1 MNYEKSCGA
10 VIYTV
15 VNGKRLYL
23 VEIMQKGHTS
33 FCKGHVEEN
42 ESEHQTAAREIRE
55 ETGLEVKFVEGFRQT
70 IEYSPYR
77 DCSKTVVFFLACADS
92 TRVMVQED
100 EVREIEWLPFEE
112 ALEELTFDS
121 TRDVLKQAEHFLNED
136 YAKYEEFLHQ
146 RYVAEELAKA
156 KQQAADPNTQWAD
169 HESVWETLYKQYDI

>member
-15 VNGKRLYL
+15 VNEKRLYL

-70 IEYSPYR
+70 VEYSPDT
-77 DCSKTVVFFLACADS
+77 DCLKTVVFFLADADS
-92 TRVMVQED
+92 TNVTIQEE
-100 EVREIEWLPFEE
+100 EVREIEWLPYEE
-112 ALEELTFDS
+112 ALTKLTFDS
-121 TRDVLKQAEHFLNED
+121 LREVLQQAENFLNED
-136 YAKYEEFLHQ
+136 YAKYEELLHQ

-156 KQQAADPNTQWAD
+156 KQQAADPNTQWTE

>member
-70 IEYSPYR
+70 VEYSPDT
-77 DCSKTVVFFLACADS
+77 DCLKTVVFFLADADS
-92 TRVMVQED
+92 TNVTIQEE
-100 EVREIEWLPFEE
+100 EVREIE
-112 ALEELTFDS
+112 
-121 TRDVLKQAEHFLNED
+121 AENFLNED

-169 HESVWETLYKQYDI
+169 HESVWETLHEQYDV

>member
-70 IEYSPYR
+70 VEYSPDT
-77 DCSKTVVFFLACADS
+77 DCLKTVVFFLADADS
-92 TRVMVQED
+92 TNVTIQEE
-100 EVREIEWLPFEE
+100 EVREIEWLPYEE
-112 ALEELTFDS
+112 ALTKLTFDS
-121 TRDVLKQAEHFLNED
+121 LREVLQQAENFLNED
-136 YAKYEEFLHQ
+136 YAKYEELLHQ

-156 KQQAADPNTQWAD
+156 KQQAADPNTQWVD
-169 HESVWETLYKQYDI
+169 HESVWETLHEQHDV

>member
-70 IEYSPYR
+70 VEYSPDT
-77 DCSKTVVFFLACADS
+77 DCLKTVVFFLADADS
-92 TRVMVQED
+92 TNVTIQEE
-100 EVREIEWLPFEE
+100 EVREIEWLPYEE
-112 ALEELTFDS
+112 ALTKLTFDS
-121 TRDVLKQAEHFLNED
+121 LREVLQQAENFLNED
-136 YAKYEEFLHQ
+136 YAKYEELLHQ

-156 KQQAADPNTQWAD
+156 KQQAADPNTQWTE
-169 HESVWETLYKQYDI
+169 HESVWETLHEQ

>member
-15 VNGKRLYL
+15 VDGKRLYL
-23 VEIMQKGHTS
+23 IEIMRKGHAS
-33 FCKGHVEEN
+33 LCKGHVEGT
-42 ESEHQTAAREIRE
+42 ESGHQTAAREIRE

-77 DCSKTVVFFLACADS
+77 DCSKTVVFFLADADS
-92 TRVMVQED
+92 TNVTIQEE
-100 EVREIEWLPFEE
+100 EVREIEWLPYEE
-112 ALEELTFDS
+112 ALTKLTFDS
-121 TRDVLKQAEHFLNED
+121 LREVLQQAENFLNED

-169 HESVWETLYKQYDI
+169 HESVWETLHEQ

>member
-15 VNGKRLYL
+15 ANEKRLYL

-70 IEYSPYR
+70 VEYSPDT
-77 DCSKTVVFFLACADS
+77 DCLKTVVFFLADADS
-92 TRVMVQED
+92 TNVTIQEE
-100 EVREIEWLPFEE
+100 EVREIEWLPYEE
-112 ALEELTFDS
+112 ALTKLTFDS
-121 TRDVLKQAEHFLNED
+121 LREVLQQAENFLNED

-169 HESVWETLYKQYDI
+169 HESVWETLQKQYDV

>member
-1 MNYEKSCGA
+1 MNYEKSYGA

-15 VNGKRLYL
+15 VDGKRLYL
-23 VEIMQKGHTS
+23 IEIMRKGHAS
-33 FCKGHVEEN
+33 LCKGHVEGT
-42 ESEHQTAAREIRE
+42 ESGHQTAAREIRE

-77 DCSKTVVFFLACADS
+77 DCSKTVVFFLADADS
-92 TRVMVQED
+92 TNVTIQEE
-100 EVREIEWLPFEE
+100 EVREIEWLPYEE
-112 ALEELTFDS
+112 ALTKLTFDS
-121 TRDVLKQAEHFLNED
+121 LREVLQQAENFLNED

-169 HESVWETLYKQYDI
+169 HESVWETLHEQ

>member
-15 VNGKRLYL
+15 VDGKRLYL
-23 VEIMQKGHTS
+23 IEIMRKGHAS
-33 FCKGHVEEN
+33 LCKGHVEGT
-42 ESEHQTAAREIRE
+42 ESGHQTAAREIRE

-77 DCSKTVVFFLACADS
+77 DCSKTVVFFLADADS
-92 TRVMVQED
+92 TNVTIQEE
-100 EVREIEWLPFEE
+100 EVREIEWLPYEE
-112 ALEELTFDS
+112 ALTKLTFDS
-121 TRDVLKQAEHFLNED
+121 LREVLQQAENFLNED
-136 YAKYEEFLHQ
+136 YAKYEELLHQ

>member
-15 VNGKRLYL
+15 VDGKRLYL
-23 VEIMQKGHTS
+23 IEIMRKGHAS
-33 FCKGHVEEN
+33 LCKGHVEGT
-42 ESEHQTAAREIRE
+42 ESGHQTAAREIRE

-77 DCSKTVVFFLACADS
+77 DCSKTVVFFLADADS
-92 TRVMVQED
+92 TNVTIQEE
-100 EVREIEWLPFEE
+100 EVREIEWLPYEE
-112 ALEELTFDS
+112 ALTKLTFDS
-121 TRDVLKQAEHFLNED
+121 LREVLQQAENFLNED
-136 YAKYEEFLHQ
+136 YAKYEELLHQ

-169 HESVWETLYKQYDI
+169 HESVWETLHEQ

>member
-77 DCSKTVVFFLACADS
+77 DCSKTVVFFFGVCGQYKGNGS
-92 TRVMVQED
+92 RGRGQGNRVAS
-100 EVREIEWLPFEE
+100 L
-112 ALEELTFDS
+112 
-121 TRDVLKQAEHFLNED
+121 
-136 YAKYEEFLHQ
+136 
-146 RYVAEELAKA
+146 
-156 KQQAADPNTQWAD
+156 
-169 HESVWETLYKQYDI
+169 

>member
-15 VNGKRLYL
+15 ANEKRLYL

-70 IEYSPYR
+70 VEYSPDT
-77 DCSKTVVFFLACADS
+77 DCLKTVVFFLADADS
-92 TRVMVQED
+92 TNVTIQEE
-100 EVREIEWLPFEE
+100 EVREIEWLPYEE
-112 ALEELTFDS
+112 ALTKLTFDS
-121 TRDVLKQAEHFLNED
+121 LREVLQQAENFLNED

-156 KQQAADPNTQWAD
+156 KQQAADPNPQWAD
-169 HESVWETLYKQYDI
+169 HESVWETLHEQYDV

>member
-15 VNGKRLYL
+15 VNGKWLYL

-70 IEYSPYR
+70 VEYSPDT
-77 DCSKTVVFFLACADS
+77 DCLKTVVFFLADADS
-92 TRVMVQED
+92 TNVTIQEE
-100 EVREIEWLPFEE
+100 EVREIEWLPYEE
-112 ALEELTFDS
+112 ALTKLTFDS
-121 TRDVLKQAEHFLNED
+121 LREVLQQAENFLNED
-136 YAKYEEFLHQ
+136 YAKYEELLHQ

-169 HESVWETLYKQYDI
+169 HESVWETLHEQ

>member
-70 IEYSPYR
+70 VEYSPDT
-77 DCSKTVVFFLACADS
+77 DCLKTVVFFLADADS
-92 TRVMVQED
+92 TNVTIQEE
-100 EVREIEWLPFEE
+100 EVREIEWLPYEE
-112 ALEELTFDS
+112 ALTKLTFDS
-121 TRDVLKQAEHFLNED
+121 LREVLQQAENFLNED
-136 YAKYEEFLHQ
+136 YAKYEELLHQ

-156 KQQAADPNTQWAD
+156 KQQAADPNTQWTE
-169 HESVWETLYKQYDI
+169 HESVWETLHEQYDV

>member
-33 FCKGHVEEN
+33 FCKGHVEKN

-70 IEYSPYR
+70 VEYSPDT
-77 DCSKTVVFFLACADS
+77 DCLKTVVFFLADADS
-92 TRVMVQED
+92 TNVTIQEE
-100 EVREIEWLPFEE
+100 EVREIEWLPYEE
-112 ALEELTFDS
+112 ALTKLTFDS
-121 TRDVLKQAEHFLNED
+121 LREVLQQAENFLNED
-136 YAKYEEFLHQ
+136 YAKYEELLHQ

-169 HESVWETLYKQYDI
+169 HESVWETLHEQ

>member
-70 IEYSPYR
+70 VEYSPDT
-77 DCSKTVVFFLACADS
+77 DCLKTVVFFLADADS
-92 TRVMVQED
+92 TNVTIQEE
-100 EVREIEWLPFEE
+100 EVREIEWLPYEE
-112 ALEELTFDS
+112 ALTKLTFDS
-121 TRDVLKQAEHFLNED
+121 LREVLQQAENFLNED
-136 YAKYEEFLHQ
+136 YAEYEELLHQ

-169 HESVWETLYKQYDI
+169 HESVWETLHEQ

>member
-70 IEYSPYR
+70 VEYSPDT
-77 DCSKTVVFFLACADS
+77 DCLKTVVFFLADADS
-92 TRVMVQED
+92 TNVTIQEE
-100 EVREIEWLPFEE
+100 EVREIEWLPYEE
-112 ALEELTFDS
+112 ALTKLTFDS
-121 TRDVLKQAEHFLNED
+121 LREVLQQAENFLNED
-136 YAKYEEFLHQ
+136 YAKYEELLHQ

-156 KQQAADPNTQWAD
+156 KQ
-169 HESVWETLYKQYDI
+169 

>member
-15 VNGKRLYL
+15 VDGKRLYL
-23 VEIMQKGHTS
+23 IEIMRKGHAS
-33 FCKGHVEEN
+33 LCKGHVEGT
-42 ESEHQTAAREIRE
+42 ESGHQTAAREIRE

-70 IEYSPYR
+70 IEYSPDT
-77 DCSKTVVFFLACADS
+77 DCLKTVVFFLADADS
-92 TRVMVQED
+92 TNVTIQEE
-100 EVREIEWLPFEE
+100 EVREIEWLPYEE
-112 ALEELTFDS
+112 ALTKLTFDS
-121 TRDVLKQAEHFLNED
+121 LREVLQQAENFLNED

-169 HESVWETLYKQYDI
+169 HESVWETLHEQ

>member
-33 FCKGHVEEN
+33 FCKGHVEKN
-42 ESEHQTAAREIRE
+42 ESEHQTAAREILE

-70 IEYSPYR
+70 VEYSPDT
-77 DCSKTVVFFLACADS
+77 DCLKTVVFFLADADS
-92 TRVMVQED
+92 TNVTIQEE
-100 EVREIEWLPFEE
+100 EVREIEWLPYEE
-112 ALEELTFDS
+112 ALTKLTFDS
-121 TRDVLKQAEHFLNED
+121 LREVLQQAENFLNED

-169 HESVWETLYKQYDI
+169 HESVWETLHEQ

>member
-70 IEYSPYR
+70 VEYSPDT
-77 DCSKTVVFFLACADS
+77 DCLKTVVFFLADADS
-92 TRVMVQED
+92 TNVTIQEE
-100 EVREIEWLPFEE
+100 EVREIEWLPYEE
-112 ALEELTFDS
+112 ALTKLTFDS
-121 TRDVLKQAEHFLNED
+121 LREVLQQAENFLNED
-136 YAKYEEFLHQ
+136 YAKYEELLHQ

-169 HESVWETLYKQYDI
+169 HESVGETLHEQ

>member
-10 VIYTV
+10 VIYTIV
-15 VNGKRLYL
+15 DGKRLYL
-23 VEIMQKGHTS
+23 IEVMQKGHAS
-33 FCKGHVEEN
+33 LCKGHVEGN

-70 IEYSPYR
+70 VEYSPDT
-77 DCSKTVVFFLACADS
+77 DCLKTVVFFLADADS
-92 TRVMVQED
+92 TNVTIQEE
-100 EVREIEWLPFEE
+100 EVREIEWLPYEG
-112 ALEELTFDS
+112 ALTKLTFDS
-121 TRDVLKQAEHFLNED
+121 LREVLQQAENFLNED

-169 HESVWETLYKQYDI
+169 HESVWETLHEQYDV

>member
-33 FCKGHVEEN
+33 FCKGHVEGT

-77 DCSKTVVFFLACADS
+77 DCSKTVVFLQ
-92 TRVMVQED
+92 M
-100 EVREIEWLPFEE
+100 
-112 ALEELTFDS
+112 
-121 TRDVLKQAEHFLNED
+121 
-136 YAKYEEFLHQ
+136 
-146 RYVAEELAKA
+146 
-156 KQQAADPNTQWAD
+156 
-169 HESVWETLYKQYDI
+169 

>member
-33 FCKGHVEEN
+33 FCKGHVEKN

-70 IEYSPYR
+70 VEYSPDT
-77 DCSKTVVFFLACADS
+77 DCLKTVVFFLADADS
-92 TRVMVQED
+92 TNVTIQEE
-100 EVREIEWLPFEE
+100 EVREIEWLPYEE
-112 ALEELTFDS
+112 ALTKLTFDS
-121 TRDVLKQAEHFLNED
+121 LREVLQQAENFLNED
-136 YAKYEEFLHQ
+136 YAKYEELLHQ

-156 KQQAADPNTQWAD
+156 KQ
-169 HESVWETLYKQYDI
+169 

>member
-15 VNGKRLYL
+15 ANEKRLYL

-70 IEYSPYR
+70 VEYSPDT
-77 DCSKTVVFFLACADS
+77 DCLKTVVFFLADADS
-92 TRVMVQED
+92 TNVTIQEE
-100 EVREIEWLPFEE
+100 EVREIEWLPYEE
-112 ALEELTFDS
+112 ALTKLTFDS
-121 TRDVLKQAEHFLNED
+121 LREVTGG
-136 YAKYEEFLHQ
+136 
-146 RYVAEELAKA
+146 ELFKRRLRQVRGVSAPAVCCRRACQSKTA
-156 KQQAADPNTQWAD
+156 GGRPQHAVDRA
-169 HESVWETLYKQYDI
+169 

>member
-15 VNGKRLYL
+15 ANEKRLYL

-70 IEYSPYR
+70 VEYSPDT
-77 DCSKTVVFFLACADS
+77 DCLKTVVFFLADADS
-92 TRVMVQED
+92 TNVTIQEE
-100 EVREIEWLPFEE
+100 EVREIEWLPYEE
-112 ALEELTFDS
+112 ALTKLTFDS
-121 TRDVLKQAEHFLNED
+121 LREVLQQAENFLNED

-169 HESVWETLYKQYDI
+169 HESVWETLHEQYDV

>member
-15 VNGKRLYL
+15 VDGKQLYL
-23 VEIMQKGHTS
+23 IEIMRKGHAS
-33 FCKGHVEEN
+33 LCKGHVEGT
-42 ESEHQTAAREIRE
+42 ESGHQTAAREIRE

-100 EVREIEWLPFEE
+100 EVRKIEWFPFEE
-112 ALEELTFDS
+112 ALKKLTFDS
-121 TRDVLKQAEHFLNED
+121 DRDVLKQAECFLN
-136 YAKYEEFLHQ
+136 K
-146 RYVAEELAKA
+146 
-156 KQQAADPNTQWAD
+156 
-169 HESVWETLYKQYDI
+169 

>member
-70 IEYSPYR
+70 VEYSPDT
-77 DCSKTVVFFLACADS
+77 DCLKTVVFFLADADS
-92 TRVMVQED
+92 TNVTIQEE
-100 EVREIEWLPFEE
+100 EVREIEWLPYEE
-112 ALEELTFDS
+112 ALTKLTFDS
-121 TRDVLKQAEHFLNED
+121 LREVLQQAENFLNED
-136 YAKYEEFLHQ
+136 YAKYEELLHQ

-156 KQQAADPNTQWAD
+156 KQQAADPNTQWTE
-169 HESVWETLYKQYDI
+169 HESVWEMLHEQYDV

>member
-15 VNGKRLYL
+15 VDGKRLYL
-23 VEIMQKGHTS
+23 IEIMRKGHAS
-33 FCKGHVEEN
+33 LCKGHVEGT

-77 DCSKTVVFFLACADS
+77 DCSKTVDFFLACADS

-100 EVREIEWLPFEE
+100 EVREIGWLPFEE
-112 ALEELTFDS
+112 ALKT
-121 TRDVLKQAEHFLNED
+121 
-136 YAKYEEFLHQ
+136 
-146 RYVAEELAKA
+146 
-156 KQQAADPNTQWAD
+156 
-169 HESVWETLYKQYDI
+169 DI

>member
-15 VNGKRLYL
+15 ANEKRLYL

-70 IEYSPYR
+70 VEYSPDT
-77 DCSKTVVFFLACADS
+77 DCLKTVVFFLADADS
-92 TRVMVQED
+92 TNVTIQEE
-100 EVREIEWLPFEE
+100 EVREIEWLPYEE
-112 ALEELTFDS
+112 ALTKLTFDS
-121 TRDVLKQAEHFLNED
+121 LREVLQQAENFLNED

-169 HESVWETLYKQYDI
+169 HESVWETLGKQYDV

>member
-33 FCKGHVEEN
+33 FCKGHVEKN

-70 IEYSPYR
+70 VEYSPDT
-77 DCSKTVVFFLACADS
+77 DCLKTVVFFLADADS
-92 TRVMVQED
+92 TNVTIQEE
-100 EVREIEWLPFEE
+100 EVREIEWLPYEE
-112 ALEELTFDS
+112 ALTKLTFDS
-121 TRDVLKQAEHFLNED
+121 LREVLQQAENFLNED
-136 YAKYEEFLHQ
+136 YAKYEELLHQ

-169 HESVWETLYKQYDI
+169 HESVWETLGKQYDV